1 MHIHKLKATMKKTFA
16 FILVLVITAMA
27 LVSCSS
33 NKLVGSWSYE
43 TKIGAVSAK
52 ATYTFN
58 EDNTGSITIIGGVSL
73 NFNYELEGDQLTIK
87 GNLSGYEGTYTY
99 KVDSDKLSLTQNGTT
114 ITLVKNK

>member
-1 MHIHKLKATMKKTFA
+1 MKGNYEKDIRIYSRARYYRNGTRLLLFEQA
-16 FILVLVITAMA
+16 
-27 LVSCSS
+27 CR
-33 NKLVGSWSYE
+33 E

-73 NFNYELEGDQLTIK
+73 NFNYEVEGDQLTVK

-99 KVDSDKLSLTQNGTT
+99 KVDGDNLSLTQNGTT

>member
-1 MHIHKLKATMKKTFA
+1 MKKTFA

-43 TKIGAVSAK
+43 AKIGAVSAK

-73 NFNYELEGDQLTIK
+73 NFNYEVEGDQLTVK
-87 GNLSGYEGTYTY
+87 GNLSGYDGTYTY
-99 KVDSDKLSLTQNGTT
+99 KVDGDNLSLTQNGTT

>member
-58 EDNTGSITIIGGVSL
+58 EDNTGSITIIGGVTL
-73 NFNYELEGDQLTIK
+73 NFNHEAEPDQLPIT
-87 GNLSGYEGTYTY
+87 GNPPGHAGTNR
-99 KVDSDKLSLTQNGTT
+99 D
-114 ITLVKNK
+114 IEAF